1 MEEILEGGVRMIQV
15 REKELDRE
23 DLYKISKQL
32 RDLTDR
38 YKAKLIINRDIEVAL
53 RVKANG
59 VQLGGGFVK
68 LRELRN
74 EVKKKEKRSKFLII
88 YSAHCIKE
96 AEEVSLEGADA
107 ITYSP
112 IYETKKKYDYP
123 GKGIKELEEV
133 VRRVKIPVYGLGGI
147 KERNLEETLK
157 SGVYGVAMMSEL
169 TRGENLKGKA
179 ERIIDRL
186 NEK

>member
-1 MEEILEGGVRMIQV
+1 MGEILEGGVRMIQV
-15 REKELDRE
+15 REKGLSRG

-38 YKAKLIINRDIEVAL
+38 YKAKLIINRDLEVAL
-53 RVKANG
+53 GVGADG
-59 VQLGGGFVK
+59 VQVGGGVIEF
-68 LRELRN
+68 REFKN
-74 EVKKKEKRSKFLII
+74 EVKKKGGGCKFLTI
-88 YSAHCIKE
+88 YSAHCIEE
-96 AEEVSLEGADA
+96 AEEVFLEGADA
-107 ITYSP
+107 MTYSP
-112 IYETKKKYDYP
+112 IYETKKKYHYP

-147 KERNLEETLK
+147 KESNLEETLR